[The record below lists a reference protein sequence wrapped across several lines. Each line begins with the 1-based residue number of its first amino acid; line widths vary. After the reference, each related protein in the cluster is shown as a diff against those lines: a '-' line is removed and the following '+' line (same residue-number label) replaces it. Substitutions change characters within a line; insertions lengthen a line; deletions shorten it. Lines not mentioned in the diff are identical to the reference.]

1 MVRTHLLLGSNKGD
15 RQLYLDTAQM
25 RIAELGTIAAKSSVY
40 ETAAWGNTDQP
51 SFLNQVLALDTMLD
65 PFALM
70 RKLQA
75 IETELGRVRAE
86 KWGARTLDID
96 ILLFGRIVIE
106 HDDLMIPHPALPVR
120 RFSLVPL
127 AEIAPELIHPIE
139 RVSIAE
145 LLERCEDALE
155 VIKVS
160 GNA

>member
-40 ETAAWGNTDQP
+40 ETAAWGYTDQP

-75 IETELGRVRAE
+75 IETELGRVRVE
-86 KWGARTLDID
+86 KWGVRTLDID

-127 AEIAPELIHPIE
+127 AEIAPELIHPTE

>member
-25 RIAELGTIAAKSSVY
+25 RIAELGIIASKSSVY

-75 IETELGRVRAE
+75 METDLGGVRAE

-106 HDDLMIPHPALPVR
+106 HDDLMIPHPALPLR